1 MKNLYFIYQR
11 LPFIILLNVMTMLA
25 HAQNLVLQIGAEKT
39 VASNQIGIV
48 SGLELKK
55 QWALGGFYQT
65 ELRQTV
71 TEGTQA
77 INSTF
82 YGFYLQAPLARTEKL
97 GLFATLRTG
106 LVENRFVVVVP
117 SLETRYYIT
126 PRAGAAFGSSI
137 RMGHPSLYARLF
149 ARIF

>member
-1 MKNLYFIYQR
+1 MKNLYFTYLR
-11 LPFIILLNVMTMLA
+11 LPIIILFNAMTMLVN
-25 HAQNLVLQIGAEKT
+25 AQNLVLQLGAEKT
-39 VASNQIGIV
+39 VSVNQLGIV
-48 SGLELKK
+48 AGLELKK

-65 ELRQTV
+65 DWKQTA
-71 TEGTQA
+71 TEGTQTFS
-77 INSTF
+77 STF

-126 PRAGAAFGSSI
+126 PRAGAALGSSI

-149 ARIF
+149 VRIF